1 MSYNQDL
8 KNTNIPARV
17 AIIVFLNQAQDQ
29 FKLRQFGDIVYFLKR
44 KKYCLIYVNQTGAR
58 ELTIKLN
65 KLHFVKKA
73 EISPTSELNFSREH
87 EEGQINKLATEAEQI
102 LEENEEYK
110 Q

>member
-17 AIIVFLNQAQDQ
+17 AIIVFLNQA
-29 FKLRQFGDIVYFLKR
+29 
-44 KKYCLIYVNQTGAR
+44 GAR